1 MQQRGTIDINLTLK
15 AWADIVISKL
25 KNNIDELD
33 VRDLG
38 NLDNSIIHTL
48 LINAGT
54 DIDKIEFSFK
64 MYGIYVDMGVGKEF
78 SRGNSGDTE
87 KDKGIYRPKRKAKE
101 WFSRKYYGQVMKLR
115 EILME
120 QYSKA
125 ITYSMMNTLQ
135 ADFDQ
140 RYADQLQSISVGSLR
155 TVVYRNKTNSR
166 TRRNYAYRRQYDGHW
181 TNEYKT
187 WKTGSSYQS
196 WEGFQKSRG
205 KA

>member
-38 NLDNSIIHTL
+38 NLDNSILHTL
-48 LINAGT
+48 LVNSGT

-78 SRGNSGDTE
+78 SRGNSGDTAYE
-87 KDKGIYRPKRKAKE
+87 KGISAPKRKPKE

-120 QYSKA
+120 KYSKA

-140 RYADQLQSISVGSLR
+140 RYSDQLSSITVGSLR
-155 TVVYRNKTNSR
+155 TVRYREVTNKR
-166 TRRNYAYRRQYDGHW
+166 TRRNYAKRRGI
-181 TNEYKT
+181 
-187 WKTGSSYQS
+187 
-196 WEGFQKSRG
+196 WE
-205 KA
+205 

>member
-1 MQQRGTIDINLTLK
+1 MQPRGTIDINLTLK

-48 LINAGT
+48 LVNAGT

-78 SRGNSGDTE
+78 SRGNSGDTGY
-87 KDKGIYRPKRKAKE
+87 DKGFTNPKRKPKE

-115 EILME
+115 EILMDK
-120 QYSKA
+120 YSKA

-140 RYADQLQSISVGSLR
+140 RYADQLQSVTVGSLR
-155 TVVYRNKTNSR
+155 TVIYRDKSNKR
-166 TRRNYAYRRQYDGHW
+166 TRRNYAKRRGI
-181 TNEYKT
+181 
-187 WKTGSSYQS
+187 
-196 WEGFQKSRG
+196 WE
-205 KA
+205 

>member
-1 MQQRGTIDINLTLK
+1 MQPRGTIDINLTLK

-38 NLDNSIIHTL
+38 NLDDSIIHTL

-78 SRGNSGDTE
+78 SRGNSGDTANE
-87 KDKGIYRPKRKAKE
+87 RGISSPKRKPKE

-120 QYSKA
+120 KYSKA

-140 RYADQLQSISVGSLR
+140 RYSDQLHSITVGNLR
-155 TVVYRNKTNSR
+155 TVVYRNKSNSR
-166 TRRNYAYRRQYDGHW
+166 TKRNYNRRRQLDGRW
-181 TNEYKT
+181 TNDYKT
-187 WKTGSSYQS
+187 WKPGRT
-196 WEGFQKSRG
+196 
-205 KA
+205 

>member
-1 MQQRGTIDINLTLK
+1 MQPRGTIDINLTLK
-15 AWADIVISKL
+15 AWADIVINKL

-64 MYGIYVDMGVGKEF
+64 LYGIYVDMGVGKEF
-78 SRGNSGDTE
+78 SRGNSGDTANE
-87 KDKGIYRPKRKAKE
+87 KGISAPKRKPKE

-140 RYADQLQSISVGSLR
+140 RYSDQLNSITVGSLR
-155 TVVYRNKTNSR
+155 TVVYRDKSNSR
-166 TRRNYAYRRQYDGHW
+166 TKRNYNRRRQMDGSW

-187 WKTGSSYQS
+187 WKPG
-196 WEGFQKSRG
+196 R
-205 KA
+205 

>member
-1 MQQRGTIDINLTLK
+1 MPTNGTIDINLTLK

-38 NLDNSIIHTL
+38 NLDNSILHTL

-64 MYGIYVDMGVGKEF
+64 LYGIYVDMGVGKEF
-78 SRGNSGDTE
+78 SRGNSGDTGY
-87 KDKGIYRPKRKAKE
+87 DKGLDPKRKPKE

-115 EILME
+115 EILIE
-120 QYSKA
+120 KYSKA
-125 ITYSMMNTLQ
+125 ITWSMINTLE

-140 RYADQLQSISVGSLR
+140 RYASKLHAITVGNLR
-155 TVVYRNKTNSR
+155 TVVYRDKTNAR
-166 TRRNYAYRRQYDGHW
+166 TRRNYAYRRQYDGRW
-181 TNEYKT
+181 TNDYKT

-205 KA
+205 R

>member
-1 MQQRGTIDINLTLK
+1 MQQSGTIDINLTLK

-25 KNNIDELD
+25 KANIDELD

-38 NLDNSIIHTL
+38 NLDNSILHTL

-64 MYGIYVDMGVGKEF
+64 LYGIYVDMGVGKEF
-78 SRGNSGDTE
+78 SRGNSGDTANE
-87 KDKGIYRPKRKAKE
+87 RGISKPKRKPKE

-120 QYSKA
+120 KYSKA
-125 ITYSMMNTLQ
+125 IAWSMINTLQ

-140 RYADQLQSISVGSLR
+140 RYASKLHAITVGNLR
-155 TVVYRNKTNSR
+155 TVVYRDKTNAR
-166 TRRNYAYRRQYDGHW
+166 TKRNYNRRRQMDGSW

-187 WKTGSSYQS
+187 WKPG
-196 WEGFQKSRG
+196 R
-205 KA
+205 

>member
-48 LINAGT
+48 LVNAGT

-64 MYGIYVDMGVGKEF
+64 LYGIYVDMGVGKEL
-78 SRGNSGDTE
+78 SRNKNINDGRSGAYSE
-87 KDKGIYRPKRKAKE
+87 KEGYHDVVRKPKE

-120 QYSKA
+120 KYSMA

-140 RYADQLQSISVGSLR
+140 RYADQLHSITVGNLR
-155 TVVYRNKTNSR
+155 TVRYRDVTNKR
-166 TRRNYAYRRQYDGHW
+166 TRRNYAKRRGY
-181 TNEYKT
+181 
-187 WKTGSSYQS
+187 
-196 WEGFQKSRG
+196 WE
-205 KA
+205 